1 MALYGILG
9 DIHGNLEA
17 LRSVLGVFDSRNIKQ
32 ILCVGDIVGYN
43 ADPDECSALLR
54 ARRTVV
60 IAGNHDLIGTGMLGF
75 ERCSNKARYS
85 LKRTRK
91 ELRADT
97 VAWLR
102 ALPPSRLVEDSI
114 ALVHGGV
121 RDVQQYMTTHEHIR
135 ANAELLATDF
145 PTARVCFFGH
155 SHHQKIYDA
164 TGQELPVETTTLQKD
179 RVYFI
184 NAGSV
189 DAQRKRDNRLAECA
203 IFDSEAWTIE
213 FLQVRYDAASTEAK
227 AAVGGYRIL
236 PITDSLYSLQRKA
249 SRLPQTA
256 WNFSRLMR
264 SMFIPSSLMSWVG
277 PRRRGEWRSPSL

>member
-17 LRSVLGVFDSRNIKQ
+17 LRSVLAAFDARGVQQ

-43 ADPDECSALLR
+43 ADPDQCAALLR

-85 LKRTRK
+85 LKRTRR
-91 ELRADT
+91 ELHHDT
-97 VAWLR
+97 AAWLR
-102 ALPPSRLVEDSI
+102 ALPANRLVEDSI

-121 RDVQQYMTTHEHIR
+121 RDVQQYMTTREHIR
-135 ANAELLATDF
+135 ANAELLRADF

-155 SHHQKIYDA
+155 SHEQKIYDA
-164 TGQELPVETTTLQKD
+164 TGDVLEVPATGTVQLERGRT
-179 RVYFI
+179 YFI

-189 DAQRKRDNRLAECA
+189 DAQRKREHRLAECA
-203 IFDSEAWTIE
+203 VFDSDSWKIE
-213 FLQVRYDAASTEAK
+213 FMKLRYDAATTEAK
-227 AAVGGYRIL
+227 AAVAGYRIL
-236 PITDSLYSLQRKA
+236 PATDALYDLQRHA
-249 SRLPQTA
+249 ARLPHIA
-256 WNFSRLMR
+256 ARLTEAIR
-264 SMFIPSSLMSWVG
+264 SLSAELLA
-277 PRRRGEWRSPSL
+277 RRGAPLQSR

>member
-17 LRSVLGVFDSRNIKQ
+17 LRAVLKAFDARGVKKL
-32 ILCVGDIVGYN
+32 LCVGDVVGYN

-54 ARRTVV
+54 ARHSVV
-60 IAGNHDLIGTGMLGF
+60 IAGNHDLIGTGLLGF

-85 LKRTRK
+85 LSRTRK
-91 ELRADT
+91 HLRADT
-97 VAWLR
+97 AAWLR

-121 RDVQQYMTTHEHIR
+121 RDVQLYMITREHIR
-135 ANAELLATDF
+135 ANAELLRADF

-155 SHHQKIYDA
+155 SHEQKVYDA
-164 TGQELPVETTTLQKD
+164 TGEVQELPLGTTLD
-179 RVYFI
+179 RERVYFI

-189 DAQRKRDNRLAECA
+189 DAQRKRGPRLAECA

-213 FLQVRYDAASTEAK
+213 FLRTRYDAATTEAK
-227 AAVGGYRIL
+227 AAVAGYRIL
-236 PITDSLYSLQRKA
+236 PAMDALYTLQRRA
-249 SRLPQTA
+249 ARLPQIAQNLTRA
-256 WNFSRLMR
+256 VEGLSAEL
-264 SMFIPSSLMSWVG
+264 L
-277 PRRRGEWRSPSL
+277 RRRRLLPR